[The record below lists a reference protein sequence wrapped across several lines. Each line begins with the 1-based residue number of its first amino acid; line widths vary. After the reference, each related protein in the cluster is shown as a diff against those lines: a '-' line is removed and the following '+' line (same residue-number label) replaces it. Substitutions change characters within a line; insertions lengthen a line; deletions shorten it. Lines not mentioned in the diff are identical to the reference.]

1 MKKTWQRVTP
11 ETFNAHLDLFEDV
24 RSDISED
31 STYTIYYTVNDTG
44 QQWLGKVTEDGY
56 YIALT

>member
-24 RSDISED
+24 KHDILPE
-31 STYTIYYTVNDTG
+31 YTIYYTVNDTG
-44 QQWLGKVTEDGY
+44 QQWVGKVTEDGY